1 MMQTD
6 EKNSSSSDHYN
17 FIAKL
22 NHWITAVLVLTN
34 LALGLHMEHFPGYG
48 HKTPEWNAVLFY
60 HASIGML
67 VLWIT
72 VFRLY
77 WRLTHKT
84 PPLSFLH
91 ARVAEGNRLS
101 LPRAHL
107 FLYSSAPLK
116 WVRTPPIGWT
126 FSDFLW
132 SFHLACPL

>member
-1 MMQTD
+1 MQTN
-6 EKNSSSSDHYN
+6 EKNSSSSDYYN

-34 LALGLHMEHFPGYG
+34 LTLGLHMEHLPGYG

-67 VLWIT
+67 VLWVT

-77 WRLTHKT
+77 WRLTHKM
-84 PPLSFLH
+84 PPYPSYMPEWQKKI
-91 ARVAEGNRLS
+91 AS

-107 FLYSSAPLK
+107 FLYSSAPFK
-116 WVRTPPIGWT
+116 WLRTPPIGWT